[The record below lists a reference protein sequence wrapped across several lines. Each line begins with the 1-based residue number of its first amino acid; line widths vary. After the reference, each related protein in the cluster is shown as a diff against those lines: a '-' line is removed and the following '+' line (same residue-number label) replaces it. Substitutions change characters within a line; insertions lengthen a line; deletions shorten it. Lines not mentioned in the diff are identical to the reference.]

1 MVCGAVSARLKGIAV
16 VIFGSF
22 LHIIKVFS
30 RLFLLENVDTRIK
43 TSVPLELWTKVRL
56 LGLLVAMPENGAR
69 GNCDVTYCCLPTMCA
84 RALLTLLLL
93 KYCCEHERPNESCSY
108 WMVLFPME
116 CCLYPVVNGAF
127 LPCRAVAMSC
137 GISGILLAKKSI
149 DRQRLKLLH
158 EKNRETYANRWHI
171 TLFIK
176 SLCDFDDMTVYTHLH
191 VYQSQIWFYYNIICM
206 SLIRCIILFINITE

>member
-1 MVCGAVSARLKGIAV
+1 MLTHELKLLYPLNCEQRLGFLAYWWPCRKMARAVI
-16 VIFGSF
+16 
-22 LHIIKVFS
+22 
-30 RLFLLENVDTRIK
+30 
-43 TSVPLELWTKVRL
+43 
-56 LGLLVAMPENGAR
+56 
-69 GNCDVTYCCLPTMCA
+69 VTWRNCCLPTMCA